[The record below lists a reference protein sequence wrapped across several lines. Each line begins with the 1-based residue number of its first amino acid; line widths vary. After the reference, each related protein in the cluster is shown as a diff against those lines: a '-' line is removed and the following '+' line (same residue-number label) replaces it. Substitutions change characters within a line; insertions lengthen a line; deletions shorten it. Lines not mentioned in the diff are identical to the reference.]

1 MAFTQRLELRQ
12 SKSLVMTPQLQQAL
26 KLLQLSNLDLT
37 GYLDQEL
44 EQNPLL
50 ERAPEDDATL
60 GEASAAG
67 EGEAPGEAPGG
78 EEPAATADSA
88 ELAKSDQLPGADDS
102 PLDADYDSLLDPG
115 SSSDWGALAGGAGGG
130 SAGQD
135 PDRSLDLQLC
145 QEPSLRDHL
154 LAQLQME
161 VSDPVARLIGLHLI
175 DMLDESGYLVGELA
189 GVAELLGCEPA
200 TVEQTLATMQGFD
213 PPGILA
219 RDLRESLA
227 LQLADQDRLDPA
239 MAALLD
245 NLDLLAAGDLGRLR
259 RICAV
264 DQEDLAEMIAEVKA
278 LDPKPALVFDHRVA
292 ETVVPDIILRAQP
305 DGGWHL
311 ELNNGTLPRVLVNNQ
326 YHARLAKQA
335 RDKAERDYL
344 VERLQSANWLVK
356 ALHQRATTIL
366 KVATEIVRQ
375 QDAFFRK
382 GVQHLRPLILRDI
395 AEAVSMHESTVS
407 RVTANKYLASPRGIY
422 ELKYFF
428 TSAIAGTREG
438 AVHSAESVRHRIRR
452 LIDGEAPGKVHSDD
466 TIVALLRAD
475 GIDIARRTVAKYRDA
490 MRIPSSVQ
498 RRREKLHHL

>member
-12 SKSLVMTPQLQQAL
+12 SQSLVMTPQLQQAL
-26 KLLQLSNLDLT
+26 KLLQLSNLDLI
-37 GYLDQEL
+37 GYLEQEL

-50 ERAPEDDATL
+50 ERAPEDAPTPGDTL
-60 GEASAAG
+60 DEASGGEA
-67 EGEAPGEAPGG
+67 
-78 EEPAATADSA
+78 PAATADSA
-88 ELAKSDQLPGADDS
+88 ELATSDQLPGADDT
-102 PLDADYDSLLDPG
+102 PLDGDYDSLLDPE
-115 SSSDWGALAGGAGGG
+115 SSSDWGAPAGSAGGG
-130 SAGQD
+130 SATQD
-135 PDRSLDLQLC
+135 SDRDLDSQLS

-161 VSDPVARLIGLHLI
+161 ISDPIARLIGLHLI
-175 DMLDESGYLVGELA
+175 DMLDETGYLVGELA
-189 GVAELLGCEPA
+189 DVAELLGCEEA
-200 TVEQTLATMQGFD
+200 TVEQT
-213 PPGILA
+213 ILA

-227 LQLADQDRLDPA
+227 LQLADLDRLDPA
-239 MAALLD
+239 MVALLD
-245 NLDLLAAGDLGRLR
+245 NLHLLAAGDLARLR

-278 LDPKPALVFDHRVA
+278 LDPKPALAFDHRVA
-292 ETVVPDIILRAQP
+292 QTVVPDILLRTQR
-305 DGGWHL
+305 DGSWHL
-311 ELNNGTLPRVLVNNQ
+311 ELNSATLPRMLVNNQ

-344 VERLQSANWLVK
+344 VDRLQSANWLVK

-407 RVTANKYLASPRGIY
+407 RVTSNKYLASPRGTY

-428 TSAIAGTREG
+428 TAAIAGTQDG
-438 AVHSAESVRHRIRR
+438 AVHSAEA
-452 LIDGEAPGKVHSDD
+452 LIDGESPGKVHSDD
-466 TIVALLRAD
+466 TIVALLRAE
-475 GIDIARRTVAKYRDA
+475 GVDIARRTVAKYREA
-490 MRIPSSVQ
+490 LGIPSSVQ
-498 RRREKLHHL
+498 RRREKLRPH

>member
-12 SKSLVMTPQLQQAL
+12 SQSLVMTPQLQQAL
-26 KLLQLSNLDLT
+26 KLLQLSNLDLI
-37 GYLDQEL
+37 GYLEQEL

-50 ERAPEDDATL
+50 ERAPEDAPTPGDTL
-60 GEASAAG
+60 DEASGGEA
-67 EGEAPGEAPGG
+67 
-78 EEPAATADSA
+78 PAATADSA
-88 ELAKSDQLPGADDS
+88 ELATSDQLPGADDT
-102 PLDADYDSLLDPG
+102 PLDGDYDSLLDPE
-115 SSSDWGALAGGAGGG
+115 SSSDWGAPAGSAGGG
-130 SAGQD
+130 SATQD
-135 PDRSLDLQLC
+135 SDRDLDSQLS

-161 VSDPVARLIGLHLI
+161 ISDPVARLIGLHLI
-175 DMLDESGYLVGELA
+175 DMLDETGYLVGELA
-189 GVAELLGCEPA
+189 DVAELLGCEAA
-200 TVEQTLATMQGFD
+200 TVEQTLTTMQGFE

-227 LQLADQDRLDPA
+227 LQLADLDRLDPA
-239 MAALLD
+239 MVALLD
-245 NLDLLAAGDLGRLR
+245 NLHLLAAGDLARLQ

-278 LDPKPALVFDHRVA
+278 LDPKPALAFDHRVVQ
-292 ETVVPDIILRAQP
+292 TVVPDILLRAQR

-311 ELNNGTLPRVLVNNQ
+311 ELNSATLPRMLVNNQ

-335 RDKAERDYL
+335 RDKVERDYL
-344 VERLQSANWLVK
+344 VDRLQSANWLVK

-366 KVATEIVRQ
+366 RVATEIVRQ

-407 RVTANKYLASPRGIY
+407 RVTSNKYLASPRGTY

-428 TSAIAGTREG
+428 TAAIAGTQDG
-438 AVHSAESVRHRIRR
+438 AVHSAEAVRHRIRR
-452 LIDGEAPGKVHSDD
+452 LIDGESPGKVHSDD
-466 TIVALLRAD
+466 TIVTLLRAE
-475 GIDIARRTVAKYRDA
+475 GVDIARRTVAKYREA
-490 MRIPSSVQ
+490 LGIPSSVQ
-498 RRREKLHHL
+498 RRREKLRPH